1 MMKHESKRSISIED
15 LLRLKR
21 AERPPAEFWN
31 EFDRALR
38 AKQLAA
44 LVEKRPWWR
53 TMPRMFA
60 GLKLYH
66 IPIGVGASAAIA
78 VTFLSLRDHAGRHVT
93 PAPPSISAEAN
104 LATAPAALPAHGART
119 EAVAAVAGPRES
131 ISYVNTANAAADV
144 ATVTTL
150 ASEATAP
157 GELSRMIPLLGG
169 SAGETGSEELSPSA
183 RAIAANLA
191 SVRGSE
197 PVLASTLLSN
207 SGTELRVAR
216 MAVEPLQQITPPAD
230 RRRSNLMTAMVTMA
244 AYQMPQRGT
253 EHTSSQPS
261 QDELNDRIHR
271 FAAKGA
277 GVSMKF

>member
-1 MMKHESKRSISIED
+1 MMKNESKRPITIED

-21 AERPPAEFWN
+21 AERPPADFWN

-53 TMPRMFA
+53 TMPRVLA
-60 GLKLYH
+60 GFRLSH
-66 IPIGVGASAAIA
+66 ITIGVGASAAMA
-78 VTFLSLRDHAGRHVT
+78 VTFLALRDHSGH
-93 PAPPSISAEAN
+93 PAPMQQPAAMETT
-104 LATAPAALPAHGART
+104 LAAQPVTAPSTREARAETVAHAA
-119 EAVAAVAGPRES
+119 EPRES
-131 ISYVNTANAAADV
+131 IGTANTAAEAHVAA
-144 ATVTTL
+144 VTTL

-169 SAGETGSEELSPSA
+169 AASEAGKEEWSPSA

-191 SVRGSE
+191 SVRGTE
-197 PVLASTLLSN
+197 PLLASTLLS
-207 SGTELRVAR
+207 SGTEARVAR
-216 MAVEPLQQITPPAD
+216 TTVEPLQQITPPSE
-230 RRRSNLMTAMVTMA
+230 RRRSNLTTAMVTMA
-244 AYQMPQRGT
+244 AYQMPQRGM

-277 GVSMKF
+277 GVMMKF